1 MRTNTEIADSEIGE
15 MVDAAAA
22 TIFFARKGLRIY
34 LEEAKM
40 SADIPERAQ
49 RGNLDIDMVSSFLFQ
64 TLTGLQR
71 AREGD
76 EYQAIRD

>member
-34 LEEAKM
+34 LEEAMM
-40 SADIPERAQ
+40 SADIP
-49 RGNLDIDMVSSFLFQ
+49 
-64 TLTGLQR
+64 
-71 AREGD
+71 
-76 EYQAIRD
+76 